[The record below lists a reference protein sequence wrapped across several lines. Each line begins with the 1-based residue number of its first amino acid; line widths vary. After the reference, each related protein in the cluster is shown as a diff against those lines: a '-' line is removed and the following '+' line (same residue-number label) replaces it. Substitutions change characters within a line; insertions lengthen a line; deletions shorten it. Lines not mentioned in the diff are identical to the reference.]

1 MPVRAFVQY
10 LTGMIKWS
18 AQQVF
23 FLTAMAAFMYI
34 TTGCAST
41 NDPSRTCDCPDT
53 TIIAG
58 GQQRGIVGSPLT
70 TIVAGVIQEHFPD
83 LDTSYNQT
91 FATPF
96 ERAGTPSSFIDI
108 GQISID
114 TIRMNVVDNNGS
126 LSYGGVFPFGTL
138 PSDALTTYSVEGSGN
153 VGPYSSEMFI
163 GRPIDI
169 RMNGAS
175 GSDLSDTLTL
185 TSDLV
190 FTWAPGARQPAIMAL
205 QVEFTT
211 IANQTIVRYDLSG
224 PDDGEAR
231 LAQSDLPDLTRGLL
245 KMNVIAER
253 GFTKCSCQPSMQ
265 YNLVS
270 FSQEG
275 IYRFVR

>member
-1 MPVRAFVQY
+1 
-10 LTGMIKWS
+10 MIQWS
-18 AQQVF
+18 APQVF
-23 FLTAMAAFMYI
+23 FLIAMVVFTFITA
-34 TTGCAST
+34 GCAST

-108 GQISID
+108 GSITVD
-114 TIRMNVVDNNGS
+114 TIQMSVVNNNGS
-126 LSYGGVFPFGTL
+126 LSYGGLYSFGTL
-138 PSDALTTYSVEGSGN
+138 PSDALTTYSVEGRGG
-153 VGPYSSEMFI
+153 VAPYSSEMFI
-163 GRPIDI
+163 GRPIDLL
-169 RMNGAS
+169 MNGAS
-175 GSDLSDTLTL
+175 GSDLADTLTL
-185 TSDLV
+185 DRDLF
-190 FTWAPGARQPAIMAL
+190 FTWTPSTRQPAIMAL

-211 IANQTIVRYDLSG
+211 ISNQTIVRYDLSG

-231 LAQSDLPDLTRGLL
+231 LSQSDLPDLTRGML

-275 IYRFVR
+275 LYRFVR